1 MQDLIADQD
10 TAGAHATAA
19 KRVLQQRRA
28 PGSVQQQ
35 GGWFVIMQQHEMKPD
50 KIHWDPNGALFQY
63 RYLILTRFC
72 YVDK

>member
-19 KRVLQQRRA
+19 KRALQQRRA

-35 GGWFVIMQQHEMKPD
+35 GGWFVIMQKHGIRPD
-50 KIHWDPNGALFQY
+50 KIH
-63 RYLILTRFC
+63 
-72 YVDK
+72 